1 MTALTGFLMIVLIV
15 TTAIIA
21 TIAHLDGTTATT
33 VLITIPALYPV
44 YKAMNIDSKILL
56 CLTGA
61 CMGVM
66 DLLPWG
72 GPVARAATVL
82 AMDANE
88 LWHLLIPI
96 QIIGLFFNIGLAV
109 LLGMLAIRQGAGAGR
124 GEVVETDQK
133 TQDEEAALRRP
144 KLLFFNLALTIV
156 LIAVLSV
163 GYITSYVAFLLA
175 LSLALAV
182 NYPSLKLQD
191 KLIKKHAPAAL
202 MISATLFAAGAMVG
216 VFDGT
221 GMLTDMANAIM
232 QIIPGF
238 LGRFIHI
245 IFGILA
251 LPLGLCIGTDAYFYG
266 IMPLVMEVGETYG
279 VASLS
284 TALAMVIGKNLALMV
299 SPLTPATYLAIGLTK
314 PFRLS
319 VLTQKVKALIRRSS
333 VYNQQRQ
340 NLISVGPFRFDLMKL
355 ECQKNGQPLNFTA
368 RELVEMEQQQLLTM
382 AETVGQSLVSYV
394 SQELESMDLYFSAL
408 EQEEMKEQ
416 DAPDKTP
423 AADTWNE
430 RGTKQYH
437 AAPPDN
443 KENDSRQ
450 TEVPDKLPFRGTAGV
465 NSAGAIYA
473 VEYFLRQNTDLYDA
487 MVCFDSGGQSICR
500 SGTMDFSPGQ
510 MGADLSGLLAAD
522 DSGSADS
529 HNPGAVPA
537 DNFGTVDSYHSGTSG
552 SHDRAVICGKSL
564 CAGGWYQMFISRR
577 FSLGGHSYQAVYA
590 MNLNKIYARIVEPV
604 RIGSGG
610 YSIVK
615 DSDLAIIM
623 HHAADQIGMD
633 AVYDRSLRYPDL
645 DLKDLTEWIARQA
658 AEGEGVGVIR
668 SYIWG
673 SPDPQPERRIVAYT
687 TIHLPGE
694 DWIVNSTLPYRELD
708 DPLRRMLLRL
718 AGIGGLSLGAMA
730 CFIFGIT
737 RSLMRTESQK
747 KEIEYLKEIN
757 AGMELLRRREEE
769 LQHYQRVQSIG
780 QMSSHIAHEFNNYL
794 TPVFVYGELLVALEA
809 DPALPS
815 GPEALPEMPEKGW
828 VLLSVADTGCGISKD
843 VLDKIFEPFYTTKRS
858 GKGTGLGL
866 SVVQNVMTAV
876 GGQIRIHSVPG
887 DITVHVMII
896 RLPCSPG
903 SSSRRISATP
913 S

>member
-1 MTALTGFLMIVLIV
+1 
-15 TTAIIA
+15 
-21 TIAHLDGTTATT
+21 
-33 VLITIPALYPV
+33 
-44 YKAMNIDSKILL
+44 
-56 CLTGA
+56 
-61 CMGVM
+61 
-66 DLLPWG
+66 
-72 GPVARAATVL
+72 
-82 AMDANE
+82 
-88 LWHLLIPI
+88 
-96 QIIGLFFNIGLAV
+96 
-109 LLGMLAIRQGAGAGR
+109 
-124 GEVVETDQK
+124 
-133 TQDEEAALRRP
+133 
-144 KLLFFNLALTIV
+144 
-156 LIAVLSV
+156 
-163 GYITSYVAFLLA
+163 
-175 LSLALAV
+175 
-182 NYPSLKLQD
+182 
-191 KLIKKHAPAAL
+191 
-202 MISATLFAAGAMVG
+202 
-216 VFDGT
+216 
-221 GMLTDMANAIM
+221 
-232 QIIPGF
+232 
-238 LGRFIHI
+238 
-245 IFGILA
+245 
-251 LPLGLCIGTDAYFYG
+251 
-266 IMPLVMEVGETYG
+266 
-279 VASLS
+279 
-284 TALAMVIGKNLALMV
+284 
-299 SPLTPATYLAIGLTK
+299 
-314 PFRLS
+314 
-319 VLTQKVKALIRRSS
+319 
-333 VYNQQRQ
+333 
-340 NLISVGPFRFDLMKL
+340 
-355 ECQKNGQPLNFTA
+355 
-368 RELVEMEQQQLLTM
+368 
-382 AETVGQSLVSYV
+382 
-394 SQELESMDLYFSAL
+394 
-408 EQEEMKEQ
+408 MKEQ

-443 KENDSRQ
+443 TENDSSQ
-450 TEVPDKLPFRGTAGV
+450 TEVPDKLPVRGTAGV

-500 SGTMDFSPGQ
+500 SGTMDLSPGQ

-658 AEGEGVGVIR
+658 AESEGVGVIR

-730 CFIFGIT
+730 CFILGIT

>member
-15 TTAIIA
+15 ALLLKGKMSPIVVLALIPAAAALILGHGPQEVAGFIKNGIGTTTSNGILFIFSVIYFGVMSDTGMFDVIVSFLIKRAGNNVIAVTVATAIIA

-66 DLLPWG
+66 NLLPWG

-299 SPLTPATYLAIGLTK
+299 SPLTPATYLAIGLTGTELK
-314 PFRLS
+314 
-319 VLTQKVKALIRRSS
+319 
-333 VYNQQRQ
+333 
-340 NLISVGPFRFDLMKL
+340 DHMK
-355 ECQKNGQPLNFTA
+355 
-368 RELVEMEQQQLLTM
+368 
-382 AETVGQSLVSYV
+382 
-394 SQELESMDLYFSAL
+394 FSI
-408 EQEEMKEQ
+408 
-416 DAPDKTP
+416 P
-423 AADTWNE
+423 AYW
-430 RGTKQYH
+430 
-437 AAPPDN
+437 
-443 KENDSRQ
+443 
-450 TEVPDKLPFRGTAGV
+450 VV
-465 NSAGAIYA
+465 
-473 VEYFLRQNTDLYDA
+473 
-487 MVCFDSGGQSICR
+487 
-500 SGTMDFSPGQ
+500 
-510 MGADLSGLLAAD
+510 
-522 DSGSADS
+522 
-529 HNPGAVPA
+529 
-537 DNFGTVDSYHSGTSG
+537 
-552 SHDRAVICGKSL
+552 SL
-564 CAGGWYQMFISRR
+564 CMLVI
-577 FSLGGHSYQAVYA
+577 
-590 MNLNKIYARIVEPV
+590 
-604 RIGSGG
+604 
-610 YSIVK
+610 
-615 DSDLAIIM
+615 
-623 HHAADQIGMD
+623 
-633 AVYDRSLRYPDL
+633 
-645 DLKDLTEWIARQA
+645 
-658 AEGEGVGVIR
+658 GVI
-668 SYIWG
+668 IG
-673 SPDPQPERRIVAYT
+673 I
-687 TIHLPGE
+687 I
-694 DWIVNSTLPYRELD
+694 
-708 DPLRRMLLRL
+708 PLL
-718 AGIGGLSLGAMA
+718 
-730 CFIFGIT
+730 
-737 RSLMRTESQK
+737 
-747 KEIEYLKEIN
+747 
-757 AGMELLRRREEE
+757 
-769 LQHYQRVQSIG
+769 
-780 QMSSHIAHEFNNYL
+780 
-794 TPVFVYGELLVALEA
+794 
-809 DPALPS
+809 
-815 GPEALPEMPEKGW
+815 
-828 VLLSVADTGCGISKD
+828 
-843 VLDKIFEPFYTTKRS
+843 
-858 GKGTGLGL
+858 
-866 SVVQNVMTAV
+866 
-876 GGQIRIHSVPG
+876 
-887 DITVHVMII
+887 
-896 RLPCSPG
+896 
-903 SSSRRISATP
+903 
-913 S
+913 